1 MGSLEGSNQ
10 TVLDPEGTNSARK
23 NPSAERGAPPGGR
36 RDCHAGFA

>member
-10 TVLDPEGTNSARK
+10 TVLDREGTNSARE
-23 NPSAERGAPPGGR
+23 NPSAERSALPGGR